1 MNGNGRDR
9 RIDSDAEWARE
20 VQRRLDAL
28 DRPQSI
34 RIGDWVIAAR
44 DGELVATAP
53 GRDAVTLT
61 LPPSDKSS
69 SDSAV
74 RVMRVVSIVGS
85 PSSGTWGLLYR
96 GVPTINT
103 LNRNNATATQILSA
117 LLALDPRYTTLDF
130 NVAGP
135 NGGPWTVTTP
145 PGSLDGDGTLL
156 AGGTNPGVS
165 IQPL

>member
-34 RIGDWVIAAR
+34 RIGEWVIAAR
-44 DGELVATAP
+44 GGELVATAP

-61 LPPSDKSS
+61 LPPSAAAG
-69 SDSAV
+69 SDGTG

-85 PSSGTWGLLYR
+85 PSTGTWGLLYR
-96 GVPTINT
+96 GVPTVNT
-103 LNRNNATATQILSA
+103 LDRANATATQILNA
-117 LLALDPRYTTLDF
+117 LLALDPRYTALDF
-130 NVAGP
+130 DVAGP

-156 AGGTNPGVS
+156 SGGTNPAVS